1 MKNACESYEMV
12 SVNVTKTENGDIQLK
27 KSNVKKIPLSTNP
40 EDIWY
45 ENEPIF
51 RYSCHFE

>member
-45 ENEPIF
+45 ETEPIF
-51 RYSCHFE
+51 R